1 MDIKVPSHK
10 PLEFMPINIS
20 YALELIG
27 KSHEKNEVSTPPA
40 ALYDPRNYVMRQ
52 GGKRM
57 RSLLCLIGYGLYK
70 DDLEQALDLAYAVEL
85 FHNFTLVHDDIMDEA
100 PTRRGQPAVHA
111 AYDTSSAI
119 LTGDVMLIEV
129 YKRLAQ
135 LNYHAPLE
143 MIQIMNTAAKEVC
156 EGQSY
161 DMTFEKK
168 DDVSLPDYL
177 EMIELKT
184 AVLLGAAIEMGA
196 KLAGASE
203 VDQVHLRK
211 YAINSGVSFQLQ
223 DDFLDVYGD
232 PEKFGKKVG
241 GDIIQGKKT
250 YLYLRAL
257 ALMEESDRV
266 GLKDLYTSTSIE
278 EEDKV
283 ARVRAIFDELFIPN
297 YCDEAKKAF
306 HDLSLSHLE
315 MTSLSEETKKELAD
329 FSLKLM
335 NRSN

>member
-1 MDIKVPSHK
+1 
-10 PLEFMPINIS
+10 
-20 YALELIG
+20 
-27 KSHEKNEVSTPPA
+27 
-40 ALYDPRNYVMRQ
+40 
-52 GGKRM
+52 
-57 RSLLCLIGYGLYK
+57 
-70 DDLEQALDLAYAVEL
+70 
-85 FHNFTLVHDDIMDEA
+85 LVHDDIMDEA